1 MRRLLER
8 LGAGVGRR
16 PKLAWRHAP
25 HPPIVNPVSQA
36 QQTSVARLDAR
47 SAPRELRPRRT
58 RGWLVRRVL
67 LVADVVGLVSAFLVT
82 QIVLGDLF
90 QRLRPDVAEL
100 FVFFLISLPAW
111 AVAAKLYGLYDRDEE
126 RTDHSTSD
134 DVAGVFHL
142 VTVGAWILYA
152 GAWLTEV
159 TTPNLEKTV
168 LFWALAILFITVGR
182 AAGRTLVRRSSAYV
196 QNAVIVGGG
205 DVGQLVARKYLLH
218 PEYRI
223 RLLALVDDDPRAQ
236 RDELQGVEVW
246 PTDRL
251 LGLVRE
257 RRIDRVLIAF
267 SQLPAEQTLSLIREL
282 RELNVQIDI
291 VPRLFDV
298 MPPSVDVH
306 SVEGLAL
313 LSLRPMRMSRS
324 SRLVKRSVDL
334 VGATALLVLTAPLFA
349 FFSWRIRR
357 DSPGP
362 IFFRQT
368 RLGQDMKEFTAL
380 KFRTMTHAAHDDD
393 HFEYVTSIM
402 SSRASVGAN
411 GLYKLE
417 RPAAVTKAG
426 AWLRKTSLDELPQLL
441 NVLRGD
447 MSLVGPR
454 PCIPYET
461 SLFEPHHFERFL
473 VPAGLTGLWQV
484 TARSRATFAEALDLD
499 VAYARGWSL
508 GLDLRLLART
518 PLQVFRDQGT
528 T

>member
-1 MRRLLER
+1 MS
-8 LGAGVGRR
+8 
-16 PKLAWRHAP
+16 HAE
-25 HPPIVNPVSQA
+25 
-36 QQTSVARLDAR
+36 QTVARVDAR
-47 SAPRELRPRRT
+47 ADAPAARQPAHPRRT

-67 LVADVVGLVSAFLVT
+67 LAADVVGLVAAFVVSQLL
-82 QIVLGDLF
+82 LGDVF
-90 QRLRPDVAEL
+90 NRVRPDVAEL

-111 AVAAKLYGLYDRDEE
+111 VIAAKLYGLYDRDEE

-152 GAWLTEV
+152 GAWLTEI
-159 TTPNLEKTV
+159 TTPKLSKTA

-182 AAGRTLVRRSSAYV
+182 AVGRSLVRRSARYV
-196 QNAVIVGGG
+196 QNTVIVGGG
-205 DVGQLVARKYLLH
+205 EVGQLVARKYLLH

-223 RLLALVDDDPRAQ
+223 RLLALVDDEPRQQ
-236 RDELQGVEVW
+236 RDELQGIELW
-246 PTDRL
+246 ETDRL
-251 LGLVRE
+251 LELVEE
-257 RRIDRVLIAF
+257 RKIDRVLVAF
-267 SQLPAEQTLSLIREL
+267 SQTADERTLSLVRQL

-298 MPPSVDVH
+298 MPPNVDTH
-306 SVEGLAL
+306 SVEGLTL

-324 SRLVKRSVDL
+324 SRLVKRAVD
-334 VGATALLVLTAPLFA
+334 VIGASALLILTAPLFA
-349 FFSWRIRR
+349 LFAWRIKR

-362 IFFRQT
+362 VFFRQT

-380 KFRTMTHAAHDDD
+380 KFRTMTDARHDGD
-393 HFEYVTSIM
+393 HREYLKSIM
-402 SSRASVGAN
+402 TASAPVGEN

-417 RPAAVTKAG
+417 RPGAVTKFG

-461 SLFEPHHFERFL
+461 SLFAPHHFERFL

-499 VAYARGWSL
+499 VAYARGWSF

-518 PLQVFRDQGT
+518 PLQVFRDRGT